1 MPGCGSQRLDQQMLK
16 DTGASGVICKGT
28 GVQVVYGPRV
38 SVIKSDLEAYLASPA
53 SNLAESAPVAP
64 AAEAAPA
71 QTGAATIVAS
81 PLTGNVIPLEQI
93 EDGVFSEKM
102 VGEGFAVEPTD
113 NKVYAPADCTVST
126 VFGTKHA
133 VGLVLDGGVELLIH
147 MGIDTVQLGGA
158 PFEIAI
164 KDGDK
169 LKKGDLIGSFDAQ
182 AIIDAGYRT
191 VTPVIVTNSDSYQSF
206 DLLKT
211 GAVEAGEAVLAV
223 K

>member
-1 MPGCGSQRLDQQMLK
+1 
-16 DTGASGVICKGT
+16 
-28 GVQVVYGPRV
+28 
-38 SVIKSDLEAYLASPA
+38 
-53 SNLAESAPVAP
+53 
-64 AAEAAPA
+64 
-71 QTGAATIVAS
+71 
-81 PLTGNVIPLEQI
+81 
-93 EDGVFSEKM
+93 M

-147 MGIDTVQLGGA
+147 MGIDTVRLGGA

>member
-1 MPGCGSQRLDQQMLK
+1 MLK

-38 SVIKSDLEAYLASPA
+38 SVIKSNLEAYLASPA
-53 SNLAESAPVAP
+53 SNLAESAPAAP
-64 AAEAAPA
+64 AAETA
-71 QTGAATIVAS
+71 QTGAATVVAS

-206 DLLKT
+206 DLIKT
-211 GAVEAGEAVLAV
+211 GAVEAGEAVLEV

>member
-1 MPGCGSQRLDQQMLK
+1 
-16 DTGASGVICKGT
+16 
-28 GVQVVYGPRV
+28 
-38 SVIKSDLEAYLASPA
+38 
-53 SNLAESAPVAP
+53 
-64 AAEAAPA
+64 
-71 QTGAATIVAS
+71 
-81 PLTGNVIPLEQI
+81 
-93 EDGVFSEKM
+93 M

-133 VGLVLDGGVELLIH
+133 VGLVLDGGVELLIHMGIDTVQLGGAPFEIAIKDGDKLKKGDLIGSFEVGLVLDGGVELLIH

>member
-1 MPGCGSQRLDQQMLK
+1 M
-16 DTGASGVICKGT
+16 
-28 GVQVVYGPRV
+28 
-38 SVIKSDLEAYLASPA
+38 
-53 SNLAESAPVAP
+53 
-64 AAEAAPA
+64 
-71 QTGAATIVAS
+71 
-81 PLTGNVIPLEQI
+81 
-93 EDGVFSEKM
+93 
-102 VGEGFAVEPTD
+102 EPTD

-158 PFEIAI
+158 PFEIVI

-211 GAVEAGEAVLAV
+211 GAVEAGEAVLEV